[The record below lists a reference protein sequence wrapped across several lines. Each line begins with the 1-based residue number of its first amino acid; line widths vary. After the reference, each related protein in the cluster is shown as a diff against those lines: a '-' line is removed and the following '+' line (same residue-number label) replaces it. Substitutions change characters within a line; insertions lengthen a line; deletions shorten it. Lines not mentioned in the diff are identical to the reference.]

1 MIEGVVTQKLR
12 LVPDERGYLVEIFRS
27 DNELFEKFGQV
38 YMTVAYP
45 GVIKGWHYHK
55 KQTDFFVVIKGMA
68 KVVLYDRRKGSKT
81 FGEVNEFFM
90 GEQNPLLLKIPK
102 EVLHGFK
109 AIGNEPT
116 HLINCPT
123 ELYVYDKPD
132 EYRIPHNS
140 KEIPYDWEIKM
151 K

>member
-55 KQTDFFVVIKGMA
+55 KQNDFFVVIKGMA

-109 AIGNEPT
+109 AIGT
-116 HLINCPT
+116 DSAYLINCPT

-132 EYRIPHNS
+132 EYRIPNNS